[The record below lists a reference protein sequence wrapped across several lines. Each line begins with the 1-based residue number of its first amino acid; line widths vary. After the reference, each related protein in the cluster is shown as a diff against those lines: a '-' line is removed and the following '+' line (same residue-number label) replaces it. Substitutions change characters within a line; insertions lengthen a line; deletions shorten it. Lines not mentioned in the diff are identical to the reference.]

1 MRERS
6 RLVVVMMAAL
16 LVAGG
21 VALNVFDAAGQ
32 APSVVDRVQKDH
44 VLRVG
49 WGTWFPYIFKDPK
62 TNKLTGFSYD
72 LIEDLGK
79 SMGATRV
86 EWIEDSWATMVAG
99 IQARKFDM
107 TNVMAIT
114 PPRAEAIAF
123 SEPVTKHGL
132 SILVSKDKLAGLK
145 SWQDLNK
152 PGVKLA
158 VVLGSNTDFY
168 ATKALAN
175 ADLIRQRTAPESIM
189 ALTTGKVDG
198 YASTVDS
205 LVPYTKEYPNLAVVP
220 GEFGSS
226 EVAFPVPK
234 GDDAMLKVVNE
245 FVQTKKKSGAIKALL
260 DKYGMDASFA
270 AN

>member
-1 MRERS
+1 MRHRPV
-6 RLVVVMMAAL
+6 LVVVLASL
-16 LVAGG
+16 LVTLAASG
-21 VALNVFDAAGQ
+21 VFRASAQ
-32 APSVVDRVQKDH
+32 APSTLERVQKEH

-49 WGTWFPYIFKDPK
+49 WGTWYPYIFKDPK
-62 TNKLTGFSYD
+62 TNKLSGFSYD

-79 SMGATRV
+79 SLGARV
-86 EWIEDSWATMVAG
+86 DWVEDSWATMVAG

-132 SILVSKDKLAGLK
+132 SILVSKDKLGSLK

-152 PGVKLA
+152 AGVKIG

-168 ATKALAN
+168 ATKALSSAE
-175 ADLIRQRTAPESIM
+175 LVRQRTSPESLM
-189 ALTTGKVDG
+189 ALTTGKIDG
-198 YASTVDS
+198 YASTIDS
-205 LVPYTKEYPNLAVVP
+205 LIPYTKEYPNLGVVP

-245 FVQTKKKSGAIKALL
+245 FVRAKKTSGGIRTLL

-270 AN
+270 AP

>member
-1 MRERS
+1 MRHRPVL
-6 RLVVVMMAAL
+6 LVVLAAL
-16 LVAGG
+16 LVTLAASGG
-21 VALNVFDAAGQ
+21 FRASAQ
-32 APSVVDRVQKDH
+32 APSTLERVQKEH

-49 WGTWFPYIFKDPK
+49 WGTWYPYIFKDPK
-62 TNKLTGFSYD
+62 TNKLSGFSYD

-79 SMGATRV
+79 SLGARV
-86 EWIEDSWATMVAG
+86 EWVEDSWATMVAG

-114 PPRAEAIAF
+114 PPRAEAVAF

-132 SILVSKDKLAGLK
+132 SILVSKDKLPSLK

-152 PGVKLA
+152 AGVKIG

-168 ATKALAN
+168 ATKALSSAE
-175 ADLIRQRTAPESIM
+175 LVRQRTSPESLM
-189 ALTTGKVDG
+189 ALTTGKIDG
-198 YASTVDS
+198 YASTIDS
-205 LVPYTKEYPNLAVVP
+205 LIPYTKEYPNLGVVP

-245 FVQTKKKSGAIKALL
+245 FVRAKKTSGSIRALL

-270 AN
+270 AP

>member
-1 MRERS
+1 MRHRPVL
-6 RLVVVMMAAL
+6 LVVLAAL
-16 LVAGG
+16 LVT
-21 VALNVFDAAGQ
+21 LAASHVLRASAQ
-32 APSVVDRVQKDH
+32 APSTLERIQKEH

-49 WGTWFPYIFKDPK
+49 WGTWYPYIFKDPK
-62 TNKLTGFSYD
+62 TNKLSGFSYD

-79 SMGATRV
+79 SLGARV
-86 EWIEDSWATMVAG
+86 DWVEDSWATMVAG

-132 SILVSKDKLAGLK
+132 SILVSKDKLPSLK

-152 PGVKLA
+152 AGVKIG

-168 ATKALAN
+168 ATKALSGAE
-175 ADLIRQRTAPESIM
+175 LVRQRTSPESLM
-189 ALTTGKVDG
+189 ALTTGKIDG
-198 YASTVDS
+198 YASTIDS
-205 LVPYTKEYPNLAVVP
+205 LIPYTKEYPNLGVVP

-245 FVQTKKKSGAIKALL
+245 FVRAKKTSGGIRTLL

-270 AN
+270 AP